1 MTSPTPKCH
10 LLLVRAQASLFGWRA
25 QKPNTTSRFLR
36 TTFSVNHFTVVRS
49 VTKSINESEAGRD
62 LALILSIFVFKR
74 KLVCIKSEVCIKKRS
89 PDRASLSFLDQV
101 TDNGGLGT
109 KLHCLKK
116 TWCRVGL
123 LHEYFTKI

>member
-10 LLLVRAQASLFGWRA
+10 LLLARAQASLFGWRA

-49 VTKSINESEAGRD
+49 VTKSINEREAGRD

-74 KLVCIKSEVCIKKRS
+74 NLVCIKNHLIFSTKVARSVSKKGHLIEPHFHSLIRS
-89 PDRASLSFLDQV
+89 RTTGVWGRSCTV
-101 TDNGGLGT
+101 
-109 KLHCLKK
+109 
-116 TWCRVGL
+116 
-123 LHEYFTKI
+123 